1 MSLTRSLTALLFLAL
16 LALNL
21 PARAED
27 DDPPYRD
34 KKLSEWLDLL
44 QNGKTFNERRAG
56 LLAVRLIGPRK
67 SRKVVPALIG
77 ALRENSEEKIRS
89 GAALALGGI
98 ADKARPDDDIRIDK
112 IRDALA
118 AALRTDKSEHVRE
131 ASAKALGDMKDKA
144 RGAAG
149 VLAVALKDPRA
160 GTRTA
165 AANALRKLGKDALEA
180 LPDLQTALTNTK
192 LERLTRVHCALA
204 LGRIGSP
211 DALPAVPA
219 LKDILGDA
227 KNHPEIRKACAD
239 ALSELGKDAA
249 DAAPTL
255 GAVLTARDAEVTLRR
270 ACADA
275 LDQMGA
281 DARPA
286 LPSLRMALKDDDQH
300 IRSRSLHAISRMGKE
315 LGDDRKTALVAILA
329 CMDDNVLEVR
339 VAAIEALGNLGAADS
354 LGDQAKAVVNRLTEA
369 TRDPQKVISEAAQV
383 ALKKLQGMS

>member
-1 MSLTRSLTALLFLAL
+1 MSLARSLTALLFLAL
-16 LALNL
+16 LAQVA
-21 PARAED
+21 PIRAED
-27 DDPPYRD
+27 DDPAYRG

-44 QNGKTFNERRAG
+44 QNGKNVNERRAG
-56 LLAVRLIGPRK
+56 LIAVRLIGPRK

-77 ALRENSEEKIRS
+77 AVRENSEEKVRT
-89 GAALALGGI
+89 GAALALGDI
-98 ADKARPDDDIRIDK
+98 ADKARPDDDIRIDN

-118 AALRTDKSEHVRE
+118 AALRTDKSDRVRE

-149 VLAVALKDPRA
+149 VLAVALRDPHA

-165 AANALRKLGKDALEA
+165 AANALRKLGKDAREA
-180 LPDLQTALTNTK
+180 LADLQTALKDAK

-204 LGRIGSP
+204 LGRIGP
-211 DALPAVPA
+211 ADALPAVPA
-219 LKDILGDA
+219 LRDILGDP
-227 KNHPEIRKACAD
+227 KNHEEIRKACAD
-239 ALSELGKDAA
+239 ALGELGKEAA

-255 GAVLTARDAEVTLRR
+255 GAVLTAKGTDVTLRR

-286 LPSLRMALKDDDQH
+286 LPALRLALKDDDQH

-315 LGDDRKTALVAILA
+315 LGDDRKTTLIGVLA

-354 LGDQAKAVVNRLTEA
+354 LGEQAKAVVNRLTEA

-383 ALKKLQGMS
+383 ALKKLQGTP